1 MQTADKCSRGLWTR
15 HSWARALVSRRE
27 NSQKKRGKK
36 PRPLSEQRKHANL
49 ISFKYQDGRWQ
60 DRCAGRRCG
69 WRNQGGGPDGARR
82 HPFSITAIVPTG
94 ARVGMIITTKNHFLR
109 EYILPPNA
117 ARDSAPQGRYAVAV
131 FLQRAQSHHNWRL
144 TKGSVRAK
152 VRNPAPRTRARA
164 AS

>member
-1 MQTADKCSRGLWTR
+1 MAGGKTAAQAAAAAGEVKEGDLT
-15 HSWARALVSRRE
+15 ARAQTDTSPPLLYNRHCPDWCT
-27 NSQKKRGKK
+27 RG
-36 PRPLSEQRKHANL
+36 H
-49 ISFKYQDGRWQ
+49 
-60 DRCAGRRCG
+60 
-69 WRNQGGGPDGARR
+69 
-82 HPFSITAIVPTG
+82 
-94 ARVGMIITTKNHFLR
+94 IITTKSYFLR

-144 TKGSVRAK
+144 TKGSVRVK